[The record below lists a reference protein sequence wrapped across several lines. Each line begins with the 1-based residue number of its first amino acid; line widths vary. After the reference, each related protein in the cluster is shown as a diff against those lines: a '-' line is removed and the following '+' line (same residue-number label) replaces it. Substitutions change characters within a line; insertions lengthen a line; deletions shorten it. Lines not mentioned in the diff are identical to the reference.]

1 MNTLQTQKTLSEN
14 SPEEFKQGPDV
25 QFFVSWRNG
34 EGILERG
41 PLQVLWDLIEAYQI
55 DIFDVSL
62 ERLTR
67 DFLQFIEHNKT
78 LELNLAA
85 SFMSMAARLIYY
97 KSRALLPNLEF
108 EESEEE
114 HRLPPELVQQLLE
127 YRKYQAAARKL
138 GFIDEVSSGMY
149 TRKAE
154 LPLQQEKKTKQ
165 ESNEYLDLN
174 LTDMIMLYSR
184 FLKRAEAQKQKEE
197 NLSYELENYNV
208 AEQIAYL
215 ETLLE
220 NVDSFRFEEIFE
232 DPKHIKKG
240 ELITSFLALLEL
252 TKQAKIIIRQRKNF
266 GEIRIFKQT
275 ALVS

>member
-1 MNTLQTQKTLSEN
+1 MNTIQTQKALSEH
-14 SPEEFKQGPDV
+14 SPEGFKQGPDV

-34 EGILERG
+34 EGALERG

-62 ERLTR
+62 ERLTE
-67 DFLQFIEHNKT
+67 DFLQFIEHNKA

-138 GFIDEVSSGMY
+138 GFLDEVSGGMY

-174 LTDMIMLYSR
+174 LTDMIILYSR

-232 DPKHIKKG
+232 DPKRIKKG

-275 ALVS
+275 VLVS